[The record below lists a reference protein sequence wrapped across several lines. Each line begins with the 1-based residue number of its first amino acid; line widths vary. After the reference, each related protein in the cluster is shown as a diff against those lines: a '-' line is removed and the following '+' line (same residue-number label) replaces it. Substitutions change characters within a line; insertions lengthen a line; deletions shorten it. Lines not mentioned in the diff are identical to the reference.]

1 MWIKQ
6 LWIKELRYIL
16 LDVISFAAGKGGA
29 KLVVNPTLLAQLQQQ
44 VKDDLLKKQAAQ
56 QQQIKADQLEK
67 EAAQQQGCIS
77 WRSMNCLWIVVAK
90 LSECTYVYLGIILFC
105 ISIC

>member
-1 MWIKQ
+1 M
-6 LWIKELRYIL
+6 RYIL

-67 EAAQQQGCIS
+67 EAAQQQQIKADQLEKEAAQQQGCIS
-77 WRSMNCLWIVVAK
+77 
-90 LSECTYVYLGIILFC
+90 
-105 ISIC
+105 